1 MEINRIKKILEQ
13 KDNDCSLLTTERN
26 FFEDR
31 VKDIEQEMEMK
42 SGENNRLRRQVTDL
56 DSAMKDLYKS
66 RKGNGTLQIEM
77 ESLKS
82 DNDRLLALLKNT
94 SEYADCEDNQILKSA
109 ATMTLKGAKGLADTF
124 SANKRARGAS
134 ADVGGGNRAKKVDN
148 DWIPTDAVRVIMK
161 IKDQFDGK
169 MTETAVSQILYE
181 LNSIW
186 RTIMRTETEAIKN
199 RMTAQIQDLRR

>member
-1 MEINRIKKILEQ
+1 
-13 KDNDCSLLTTERN
+13 
-26 FFEDR
+26 
-31 VKDIEQEMEMK
+31 
-42 SGENNRLRRQVTDL
+42 
-56 DSAMKDLYKS
+56 MKDLYKS

-169 MTETAVSQILYE
+169 MTETAVS
-181 LNSIW
+181 
-186 RTIMRTETEAIKN
+186 
-199 RMTAQIQDLRR
+199 

>member
-1 MEINRIKKILEQ
+1 
-13 KDNDCSLLTTERN
+13 
-26 FFEDR
+26 
-31 VKDIEQEMEMK
+31 
-42 SGENNRLRRQVTDL
+42 
-56 DSAMKDLYKS
+56 
-66 RKGNGTLQIEM
+66 
-77 ESLKS
+77 
-82 DNDRLLALLKNT
+82 
-94 SEYADCEDNQILKSA
+94 
-109 ATMTLKGAKGLADTF
+109 MTLKGAKGLADTF